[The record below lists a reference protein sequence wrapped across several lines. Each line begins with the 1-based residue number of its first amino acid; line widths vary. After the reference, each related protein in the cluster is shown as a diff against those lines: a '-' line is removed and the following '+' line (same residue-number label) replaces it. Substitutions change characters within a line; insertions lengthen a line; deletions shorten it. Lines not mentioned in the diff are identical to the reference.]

1 MSVTVRLEAYG
12 AAARAALRDEV
23 ARLKGA
29 DRLAPVTVLVP
40 RPAVGLAARRWL
52 ASSRGAGSSGT
63 GVVNVRFLTPAR
75 LAAELADAPLRA
87 TGSRYATET
96 VIRAAVRRRLAA
108 TTSVLAGARGHPATV
123 RAITAAY
130 HDLRPVPD
138 DARRAL
144 GRQSARAAGVVAL
157 VEEVRST
164 LVGFHD
170 DVDLAREAAAV
181 VRTRRPTAI
190 GPVVLYLP
198 SSLSAHHGELVDAL
212 AGSGPVVAIVG
223 WTGDLAADGPAAE
236 LAARLG
242 SPGVAQDAPPVPF
255 PAVGSIV
262 NAPSADAEVLEVV
275 RSLLG
280 RAERGVPFERMAI
293 VHGGRAPY
301 PRLVRQVLDDA
312 GVPSHGGTGR
322 PLSATVAGRLLLGA
336 FEVAERGWRR
346 DELVAWFS
354 AAPVLD
360 RGVPVPASAWDRLSR
375 RAGVVE
381 GIDQWRGHL
390 TAYAEQ
396 QRRTLEEAGS
406 TDDGTGRRAS
416 AAARQSLAESLERFV
431 AGLAARLEAPPSRW
445 DGWEEWSRRFLADY
459 VGGADRRAGWPA
471 EEEQALA
478 AVEEALGRLGEL
490 DAVDPGPDQAAFRAA
505 LAAELEAPAPRT
517 ARWGRGVLVG
527 ELGEVVGTDL
537 DALFVV
543 GMHDGAFPG
552 PITDDPVL
560 PDDERRGAG
569 PLVALRVGRRA
580 EARRD
585 YLAALQAAGE
595 RVLSFARGDQRDG
608 RVQRPSRWLLDG
620 LQELVGGERLYSRDL
635 ESLAESPGYR
645 VLPSYMAAVAADGS
659 AISLADLDRRS
670 LLHWRAGHRGIDGH
684 PLAAGDRVL
693 AAGLAAASARR
704 RDGFT
709 RFDGRV
715 GTGAPS
721 PAEAAPQSAT
731 GLETYAECP
740 RRYLMRTV
748 LRVDVLDRPEAIV
761 RLSPS
766 DRGQIVHRV
775 LERFVGGELAKPPGE
790 RIAPTTSWS
799 AEGGSARLRSVAEEV
814 FAEYEA
820 RGLTGRRLLWDF
832 DRQAIVRELS
842 AFVAHDDARRAALG
856 CLPEAVELG
865 FGRSDEPPVTVELG
879 DGRRVAFRGTVDRID
894 RTSDGTAVVID
905 YKTGGTYGYE
915 GLSDGDPV
923 AGGRRLQ
930 LPVYGLAALRHTG
943 CSRAHV
949 GYWFITKRHGFRS
962 IGYPLDS
969 ARLETFRDTVSVL
982 VDGIESGC
990 FPARPGPVTR
1000 GEPEHCR
1007 FCDYAAMCPGDR
1019 SAAWQRVRRASELA
1033 RYVEL
1038 VEAGR

>member
-1 MSVTVRLEAYG
+1 MPVTVRLEPYG
-12 AAARAALRDEV
+12 ADARAALRDEV

-40 RPAVGLAARRWL
+40 RPAVGLATRRWL
-52 ASSRGAGSSGT
+52 ASGRGGPDGS
-63 GVVNVRFLTPAR
+63 GVVNVRFLTAAR

-87 TGSRYATET
+87 RGSRYATET
-96 VIRAAVRRRLAA
+96 VQRAAVRRCLAA
-108 TTSVLAGARGHPATV
+108 TTGVLAPVRAHPATV
-123 RAITAAY
+123 RAVTAAY

-138 DARRAL
+138 DVRRAL
-144 GRQSARAAGVVAL
+144 GRQSPRAAAVVAV
-157 VEEVRST
+157 VEEVRSR
-164 LVGFHD
+164 LAGFHD

-181 VRTRRPTAI
+181 VRTARPASI

-212 AGSGPVVAIVG
+212 AQTGPAVAIIG
-223 WTGDLAADGPAAE
+223 WTGDPAAEGPAAE

-242 SPGVAQDAPPVPF
+242 SPGAVRRGPPVP
-255 PAVGSIV
+255 PPVVGSVV
-262 NAPSADAEVLEVV
+262 NAPSADAEVLHVV
-275 RSLLG
+275 RSLLA
-280 RAERGVPFERMAI
+280 RAEQGVPFERMAI

-301 PRLVRQVLDDA
+301 PRLVRQLLEEA

-322 PLSATVAGRLLLGA
+322 PLSATAAGRLLLGA
-336 FEVAERGWRR
+336 FEVAEGGWRR

-354 AAPVLD
+354 AVPVLD
-360 RGVPVPASAWDRLSR
+360 RGATVPASAWDRLSR

-381 GIDQWRGHL
+381 GLDQWRSHL
-390 TAYAEQ
+390 TAHAEG
-396 QRRTLEEAGS
+396 QRRTLEEAGAA
-406 TDDGTGRRAS
+406 DGDPRP
-416 AAARQSLAESLERFV
+416 AAAAAGLALTESLERFV
-431 AGLAARLEAPPSRW
+431 AGLAARLGAPPSRW

-459 VGGADRRAGWPA
+459 LGGADRRTGWPA
-471 EEEQALA
+471 DEEQALA
-478 AVEEALGRLGEL
+478 EVDEALRRLGEL
-490 DAVDPGPDQAAFRAA
+490 DAVDPGPDQATFRAA
-505 LAAELEAPAPRT
+505 LASELEAPAPQT

-527 ELGEVVGTDL
+527 EAGQVVGTDL
-537 DALFVV
+537 DVLFVV
-543 GMHDGAFPG
+543 GMSDGTFPG
-552 PITDDPVL
+552 SVADDPVL
-560 PDDERRGAG
+560 PDDERRAAG
-569 PLVALRVGRRA
+569 PLVALRGSRRA

-585 YLAALQAAGE
+585 YVAALLAAAE
-595 RVLSFARGDQRDG
+595 RSLSFARGDQRGG

-620 LQELVGGERLYSRDL
+620 LQDVAGGERLYSRDL
-635 ESLAESPGYR
+635 ESVAESPGYR
-645 VLPSYMAAVAADGS
+645 VLASYTATVAADGS
-659 AISLADLDRRS
+659 AVSLADLDRRT
-670 LLHWRAGHRGIDGH
+670 LLRWREGHRCIGDH
-684 PLAAGDRVL
+684 PLAGSDRVL

-704 RDGFT
+704 AEAFT

-721 PAEAAPQSAT
+721 PAGAAPQSAT

-748 LRVDVLDRPEAIV
+748 LRVDVLDRPEAVV
-761 RLSPS
+761 RLSPT

-775 LERFVGGELAKPPGE
+775 LERFVGREVAKAPGE
-790 RIAPTTSWS
+790 RIAPTTSWT
-799 AEGGSARLRSVAEEV
+799 AEGGAAGLRSVADEV

-832 DRQAIVRELS
+832 DRQAILRDLV
-842 AFVAHDDARRAALG
+842 AFIAHDDARRAALG
-856 CLPEAVELG
+856 CRPEAVELG
-865 FGRSDEPPVTVELG
+865 FGRHDEPPVTVELG
-879 DGRRVAFRGTVDRID
+879 DGRQVPFRGTVDRID
-894 RTSDGTAVVID
+894 RTSDGTAVVVD

-915 GLSDGDPV
+915 ELGDGDPV

-943 CSRAHV
+943 CSQAHV
-949 GYWFITKRHGFRS
+949 GYWFVTERQGFRS
-962 IGYPLDS
+962 IGYPLDR
-969 ARLETFRDTVSVL
+969 ARIETFRDTVSVL

-1007 FCDYAAMCPGDR
+1007 FCDYAATCPGDR
-1019 SAAWQRVRRASELA
+1019 TAAWERVRPASELA